1 MNETS
6 APPSSFKH
14 SASLSPSNA
23 TPRPLHLT
31 LGTVT
36 GGSSPS
42 TPRSSGSPGASS
54 RTELTS
60 PSVVVEASPTISNL
74 KTTSKAKKRSSIT
87 YIPSNGG
94 HDHSPLTSTFDQ
106 QGSNEVLRSPLGLG
120 VDVKWNSGAGLS
132 RSSSLGGGGGGRGSS
147 SRGAGTPR
155 TTTRF
160 SDSHTST
167 SAKDATSTTPHVK
180 DRPPVTLAE
189 KHAELLH
196 FIAQKESKCLELR
209 SQLAV
214 HEAELLELKRKW
226 ERIVNRGFGK
236 SLSPGDTN
244 THSTSPNG
252 SLLLASSP
260 SPSSSQSH
268 TTPNFPLSGVLSPT
282 ATTPGAAVVFEG
294 IKEGVQGVSRLIAAG
309 LESIVQVNAAD
320 GTSDKTPEQSNP
332 IPFRLGSA
340 PQKQHQRKANGHI
353 YGHGQNESQ
362 SSSSTAVS
370 AISSGAFSSVSLS
383 SASSVDTLAS
393 GSDSTAKLPSST
405 SSEDAQSEFGEFE
418 SGQASRVSSTRSS
431 LSGKDILMVQDTGA
445 TPTMSPNPD
454 FQRRRE
460 KKMNL
465 KEVSELK
472 LDPVDTEVFDWDD
485 GWDEPASEEQ
495 AKDDALKTASSSSS
509 RSAVGAPSGKEGKA
523 KSNPA
528 SSPST
533 AFVPL
538 SSIVATPQ
546 MSSWVGSVGKKWGEL
561 KGGNT
566 FTRSQKRASVLL
578 SDMQQSIVSVL
589 TSPSATNSETNTSS
603 SLTSNSATSP
613 SPLSPTSKSLFSSNA
628 SSRNEKLK
636 GKAQTQQPQ
645 SHRSMTISPQPS
657 PDQAQAQA
665 SSTSTS
671 STSLLDDSDGEEDA
685 RPNGSGGGDEDDTV
699 RMRMNVMLPDS
710 VSPTTPVLTPK
721 NTKEADDDEWNW

>member
-54 RTELTS
+54 RTELSS
-60 PSVVVEASPTISNL
+60 PSVVVEESPTISNF

-87 YIPSNGG
+87 YIPSNGS
-94 HDHSPLTSTFDQ
+94 HDHSPLTSTFDRR
-106 QGSNEVLRSPLGLG
+106 GSNEVLRSPLGLG
-120 VDVKWNSGAGLS
+120 VDVNWNSGAGLS

-167 SAKDATSTTPHVK
+167 SARDATPTTPHIK

-236 SLSPGDTN
+236 SLSPGDAN
-244 THSTSPNG
+244 ILSTSPNG

-260 SPSSSQSH
+260 SPSASQSNA
-268 TTPNFPLSGVLSPT
+268 TPNFPLSGVLSPT
-282 ATTPGAAVVFEG
+282 TTTPGAAVVFEG

-320 GTSDKTPEQSNP
+320 VATDKTPEPTNP

-418 SGQASRVSSTRSS
+418 SGQASKVSSTRSS

-460 KKMNL
+460 KKMR
-465 KEVSELK
+465 EVSELK

-509 RSAVGAPSGKEGKA
+509 SRSSVTASSVKEGKA
-523 KSNPA
+523 KSNPS

-533 AFVPL
+533 AFAPL

-589 TSPSATNSETNTSS
+589 TSPSAANSEANTSS
-603 SLTSNSATSP
+603 SSSTSPSTTTTSP

-628 SSRNEKLK
+628 SSRDEKMK

-645 SHRSMTISPQPS
+645 SHRSMTISQPPKS
-657 PDQAQAQA
+657 QAQA
-665 SSTSTS
+665 SST
-671 STSLLDDSDGEEDA
+671 STSLLDDSDGEGDA
-685 RPNGSGGGDEDDTV
+685 RPNGGGDDDTV

-721 NTKEADDDEWNW
+721 NAKEADDDEWNW